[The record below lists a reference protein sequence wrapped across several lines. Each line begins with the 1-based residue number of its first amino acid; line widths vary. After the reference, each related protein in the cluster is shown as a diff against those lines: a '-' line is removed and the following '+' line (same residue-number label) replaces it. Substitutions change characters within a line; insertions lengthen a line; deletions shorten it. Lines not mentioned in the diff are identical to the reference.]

1 MNEKIRKVVSHFFSE
16 ETIKSIVQVKSG
28 LINQTYKVHIGDAYY
43 VLQRINSNVFAHP
56 EIIHNNLDL
65 LKKYIS
71 GKEVDMPLILP
82 LSDQEGKSMYFDGEE
97 FYRFFPWI
105 SDSLTIEVVKTPHQA
120 YEAAKQFAR
129 FTAVFNDFDLT
140 QLQPVILDFHNLQWR
155 FTQFQAALEAG
166 NHSRIKQSKDL
177 IQAMLHQKP
186 LVDQYNQITV
196 SPFFRTRVMHHDAK
210 ISNVLLDNKD
220 CGICVIDLDTV
231 MPGYIISD
239 WGDMVRTYVCPVSEE
254 ESDFSKIYV
263 RKDYFDA
270 IQEAYLSELGS
281 LMSELEKNSLHLSG
295 QILVYMQAL
304 RFMTDF
310 LLNDQYYGAAYE
322 GHNFIRAGNQMHLLQ
337 ALQSFDDSTSRK

>member
-1 MNEKIRKVVSHFFSE
+1 MNEKIRKVVSNCFSE

-28 LINQTYKVHIGDAYY
+28 LINQTYKAHIGDAYY
-43 VLQRINSNVFAHP
+43 VLQRINSNVFSHP

-82 LSDQEGKSMYFDGEE
+82 LSYQEGKSMYFDGEE

-166 NHSRIKQSKDL
+166 NHSRIKQ
-177 IQAMLHQKP
+177 
-186 LVDQYNQITV
+186 
-196 SPFFRTRVMHHDAK
+196 
-210 ISNVLLDNKD
+210 
-220 CGICVIDLDTV
+220 
-231 MPGYIISD
+231 
-239 WGDMVRTYVCPVSEE
+239 
-254 ESDFSKIYV
+254 
-263 RKDYFDA
+263 
-270 IQEAYLSELGS
+270 
-281 LMSELEKNSLHLSG
+281 
-295 QILVYMQAL
+295 
-304 RFMTDF
+304 
-310 LLNDQYYGAAYE
+310 
-322 GHNFIRAGNQMHLLQ
+322 
-337 ALQSFDDSTSRK
+337 